1 MATAIH
7 RCKVCN
13 TVTRVEYRRE
23 MHSIGYGRKEAVYY
37 RESDGRRNVQAVS
50 CCGRET
56 GWNFLKAFMNPSV
69 KCDARCTH
77 AKGFSCECSCGGENH
92 GKGDGKSGMFTK
104 LLEAA

>member
-13 TVTRVEYRRE
+13 TVTRVEYRKE
-23 MHSIGYGRKEAVYY
+23 MRPIGYGRKEAVYF
-37 RESDGRRNVQAVS
+37 RAADGAKHVQAVQ

-56 GWNFLKAFMNPSV
+56 GWNWLKSFLSPTV

-77 AKGFSCECSCGGENH
+77 AKGFNCECSCGGENH
-92 GKGDGKSGMFTK
+92 ATGGMFTS